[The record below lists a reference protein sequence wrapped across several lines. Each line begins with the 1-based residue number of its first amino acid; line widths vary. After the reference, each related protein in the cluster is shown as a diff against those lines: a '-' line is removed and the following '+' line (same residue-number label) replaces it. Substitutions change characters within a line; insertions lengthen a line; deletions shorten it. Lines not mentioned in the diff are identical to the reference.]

1 MRIAVVSE
9 CHVGSAW
16 AHAINVIKT
25 AGGFARLGH
34 EVTLLCRP
42 HPEGFE
48 PGRLLENYGERALTV
63 ATAPLSVR
71 ADDASAFA
79 QWAVG
84 HAASIGAEF
93 LYCRHF
99 EAATLAATKGL
110 RAALETHA
118 YAGDRNPTLL
128 AALEA
133 TAHARRALTIVT
145 IHPALRQYYASA
157 GGSAKRMHV
166 VPDGVDV
173 EMFSPPAHL
182 PTPPW
187 IDDEPDRPR
196 AVYAGRLF
204 AYKGVDTLAHAA
216 ALAPQWIVEILG
228 GPEVEQ
234 ERLAAMIRTLG
245 ISNVRLRGQRP
256 LSEIPRWLWHARA
269 LVLAPSALEPSAG
282 WTSPVKLGEYL
293 AAGPQ
298 IIASDIPG
306 LRAWV
311 DVPVVRWVAPDD
323 AAALAAA
330 LSDCALESEDARL
343 ARRAER
349 SRLAMRLSY
358 QNRASAI
365 LQALEHGQGALD
377 HPLRARR

>member
-42 HPEGFE
+42 HPDGVE
-48 PGRLLENYGERALTV
+48 PRAALKDYGESALGVQTAPPSV
-63 ATAPLSVR
+63 PAGDATAF
-71 ADDASAFA
+71 AD
-79 QWAVG
+79 WAVG
-84 HAASIGAEF
+84 QAKQFGAEF

-99 EAATLAATKGL
+99 EGASLAAMEGL
-110 RAALETHA
+110 VTALETHA
-118 YAGDRNPTLL
+118 YVGDRNPALL

-133 TAHARRALTIVT
+133 TVHARRPLTIVT
-145 IHPALRQYYASA
+145 IHPALREYYASV
-157 GGSAKRMHV
+157 GGEAARLQV

-173 EMFSPPAHL
+173 EMFSPLAKLPA
-182 PTPPW
+182 PPW
-187 IDDEPDRPR
+187 SNDAPERPR

-216 ALAPQWIVEILG
+216 ALAPQWIIEILG
-228 GPEVEQ
+228 GPEAEQ
-234 ERLAAMIRTLG
+234 ARLESMIRALG
-245 ISNVRLRGQRP
+245 ITNVRLRGQRP
-256 LSEIPRWLWHARA
+256 LAEVPRWLWHARA
-269 LVLAPSALEPSAG
+269 LVLAPSAQEPSAG

-298 IIASDIPG
+298 VIASDIPG

-311 DVPVVRWVAPDD
+311 DAPAVRWIAPDD
-323 AAALAAA
+323 AAALAEA
-330 LSDCALESEDARL
+330 LSSSLIETV
-343 ARRAER
+343 AER
-349 SRLAMRLSY
+349 SARRMAASNLAMGFSY
-358 QNRASAI
+358 RNRAAAI
-365 LQALEHGQGALD
+365 LRAAQVRATSPARTTGA
-377 HPLRARR
+377 

>member
-1 MRIAVVSE
+1 VRIAVVSE

-34 EVTLLCRP
+34 EVTILCRP
-42 HPEGFE
+42 HPDGIE
-48 PGRLLENYGERALTV
+48 PTTALGGYGESALAV
-63 ATAPLSVR
+63 ETAPPSVR
-71 ADDASAFA
+71 AGDASAFA

-84 HAASIGAEF
+84 HAARMDAEF

-110 RAALETHA
+110 SAALETHA
-118 YAGDRNPTLL
+118 YAGDRNPALL

-133 TAHARRALTIVT
+133 TAHARRPLTIVT
-145 IHPALRQYYASA
+145 IHPALREYYASA
-157 GGSAKRMHV
+157 GGSFERIHV

-173 EMFSPPAHL
+173 EMFSPPAIL

-187 IDDEPDRPR
+187 SDDAPDRPR

-228 GPEVEQ
+228 GPQAEQ
-234 ERLAAMIRTLG
+234 ERLESMIRTLG

-256 LSEIPRWLWHARA
+256 LSEIPRWLWHAQA

-311 DVPVVRWVAPDD
+311 DEPAVRWVAPDD
-323 AAALAAA
+323 AAALATGLQAA
-330 LSDCALESEDARL
+330 LGERELVHIVRRNHARAL
-343 ARRAER
+343 AER
-349 SRLAMRLSY
+349 FSY
-358 QNRASAI
+358 GRRASAI
-365 LQALEHGQGALD
+365 IIAARLSASA
-377 HPLRARR
+377 PARATVS